1 MTSAEEMLQD
11 HREFLA
17 DDGEDIL
24 IRRYTGSG
32 PVRPKTE
39 ARIRARVAGL
49 ESATLIGAI
58 VQGKCQVIA
67 LNDPAAEVPAGM
79 VALTELLPL
88 TTNADKVVLLR
99 DGRQKELSIEAVDD
113 NTRRVGGV
121 LVALQ
126 IQAAG

>member
-1 MTSAEEMLQD
+1 MLED

-24 IRRYTGSG
+24 IRCYTGSG

-39 ARIRARVAGL
+39 AKVRARVTGL

-58 VQGKCQVIA
+58 VQGKCQIIA
-67 LNDPAAEVPAGM
+67 LNDPDAEVPTGM
-79 VALTELLPL
+79 VPLAELLPI
-88 TTNADKVVLLR
+88 TTTDKVVLLR
-99 DGRQKELSIEAVDD
+99 DGRQKELAIEAADD

-126 IQAAG
+126 IQASG

>member
-1 MTSAEEMLQD
+1 MLED

-39 ARIRARVAGL
+39 AKVRARVSGL

-58 VQGKCQVIA
+58 VQGKCQIIA
-67 LNDPAAEVPAGM
+67 VNDPEAVVPSGM
-79 VALTELLPL
+79 VALSALLPI
-88 TTNADKVVLLR
+88 TTNDKAVLLR
-99 DGRQKELSIEAVDD
+99 DGREKELSIEAADD
-113 NTRRVGGV
+113 NTRRVGGT
-121 LVALQ
+121 LIALQ
-126 IQAAG
+126 IQASG

>member
-1 MTSAEEMLQD
+1 MSSAAEMLED

-39 ARIRARVAGL
+39 ARVRARVTGL

-58 VQGKCQVIA
+58 VQGKCQIIA
-67 LNDPAAEVPAGM
+67 LNDPDAALPDGM
-79 VALTELLPL
+79 VPLTSLLPL
-88 TTNADKVVLLR
+88 VTNADKVVLLR
-99 DGRQKELSIEAVDD
+99 DGREKELSIEAVDD
-113 NTRRVGGV
+113 NTRRVGGT

-126 IQAAG
+126 IQASG

>member
-1 MTSAEEMLQD
+1 MSSAAEMLED

-24 IRRYTGSG
+24 IRRYSGSG

-39 ARIRARVAGL
+39 ARVRARVTGL

-58 VQGKCQVIA
+58 VQGKCQIIA
-67 LNDPAAEVPAGM
+67 LNDPDAAVPVGM

-88 TTNADKVVLLR
+88 TTADKAVLLR
-99 DGRQKELSIEAVDD
+99 DGRQKELSIEAADD

-121 LVALQ
+121 LIALQ
-126 IQAAG
+126 LQAAG